1 MSITLTVLSSL
12 VTIGKTIMDTI
23 KTTKDVFKKDK
34 TQNSIDAEAHLDT
47 LTSGF
52 AVYQKRIELL
62 ATQVFQC
69 ETLSRFIPM
78 WLVHHNKFNDIQV
91 APSTEE
97 LKILDTE
104 LRWFITDSIRDH
116 FSSAF
121 FRTNYDKLPEI
132 ERLIKKFRDGINDID
147 RDLSAI
153 PQGQTNM
160 LQLSWGVTI
169 KADLFRL
176 RRDAKEIEKK
186 ANETFEEVVNELR
199 QASTV
204 IN

>member
-132 ERLIKKFRDGINDID
+132 ERLIKNFRDGINDID

-176 RRDAKEIEKK
+176 RRDAMEIEKK

>member
-1 MSITLTVLSSL
+1 MSFTLTVLSSL

-91 APSTEE
+91 SPSTEE

-132 ERLIKKFRDGINDID
+132 ERLIKSFRDGINEID

-153 PQGQTNM
+153 PHGQTNM

-176 RRDAKEIEKK
+176 RRDAMEIEKK
-186 ANETFEEVVNELR
+186 ANEIFEDVVNELR
-199 QASTV
+199 QASSV